1 MSSVLQQ
8 AAARGALRIRNALTS
23 MSAFREYMST
33 TGYVDFQNAPA
44 RHHQYIIAQ
53 LERLDRGEI
62 QRLLILA
69 PPGSAKSTYA
79 SIQYPLQRLAKRPE
93 ENILCA
99 SNTQSLAEEFNRRR
113 RNAALTPE
121 WQRLAGTNLAADKQG
136 VEHFTTLRQG
146 GIRASGVGSSIVGF
160 RSRLNIL
167 DDPITGFEQ
176 AMSVSTLEKGWQWY
190 NQDFRPRLVKDGQEL
205 VISTRWAK
213 RDIPGR
219 ILERVSAGEEEWEVV
234 RLPMEADRDDDPL
247 GRAMGERLWPE
258 WYSDKKI
265 VELKRDAFLW
275 NTQFQQTP
283 LDDTGSWVT
292 RAQMESCYE
301 DEAPKALK
309 KVIGLDLALSVGKGD
324 YTVIVIAGLCSNGLL
339 HILDIS
345 RRRVDP
351 QTTAYDLFMLADAH
365 EVVEVLGD
373 DDNATKVFRSG
384 LHETAKRTN
393 RAFALHLMPMRG
405 KDKEERAA
413 PLRMLFM
420 SGRIR
425 IVRGP
430 WNADL
435 VRELLEWDTDDQID
449 ALGLIARRLPMLSK
463 PAPPPSDRD
472 PFEHTVVR
480 PERLENGKV
489 GLFLN
494 APLNEMFEDREQ
506 RHSRMRGRV

>member
-1 MSSVLQQ
+1 
-8 AAARGALRIRNALTS
+8 

-33 TGYVDFQNAPA
+33 TGHVDFQHPPA
-44 RHHQYIIAQ
+44 RHHLYLITQ

-62 QRLLILA
+62 QRLLVLA
-69 PPGSAKSTYA
+69 PPGSAKSTYC
-79 SIQYPLQRLAKRPE
+79 SIQYPLQRLAKRPD

-121 WQRLAGTNLAADKQG
+121 WSRLSGTALAADKQG
-136 VEHFTTLRQG
+136 VEHFTTLKQG

-176 AMSVSTLEKGWQWY
+176 AMSAGTLEKQWSWF
-190 NQDFRPRLVKDGQEL
+190 NQDFRTRLAGSDSQEL
-205 VISTRWAK
+205 IISTRWAK

-219 ILERVSAGEEEWEVV
+219 ILELIKEGKEDWEVV

-247 GRAMGERLWPE
+247 GRDRGEPLWPE
-258 WYSDKKI
+258 WYSDKKL

-283 LDDTGSWVT
+283 LDETGNWVT
-292 RAQMESCYE
+292 KGQIEYCFE
-301 DEAPKALK
+301 DAAPSTLK
-309 KVIGLDLALSVGKGD
+309 KVIGFDLALSVGKGD
-324 YTVIVIAGLCSNGLL
+324 YTVIVVAGLCSDGLL
-339 HILDIS
+339 HILDVS

-351 QTTAYDLFMLADAH
+351 QTTALDLLTLADAH
-365 EVVEVLGD
+365 EAVEVLAD
-373 DDNATKVFRSG
+373 DDNSTKVFRSG
-384 LHETAKRTN
+384 LHETARRTN
-393 RAFALHLMPMRG
+393 RTFALNLMPMRG
-405 KDKEERAA
+405 KDKETRAA

-425 IVRGP
+425 IVRAP

-449 ALGLIARRLPMLSK
+449 SLGLIARRLPYLSA
-463 PAPPPSDRD
+463 PEPPPSERD
-472 PFEHTVVR
+472 PYEFTITR
-480 PERLENGKV
+480 PYELPNGKV
-489 GLFLN
+489 GLCLN
-494 APLNEMFEDREQ
+494 AGLDEMFEDRE
-506 RHSRMRGRV
+506 RARSRTRGRI